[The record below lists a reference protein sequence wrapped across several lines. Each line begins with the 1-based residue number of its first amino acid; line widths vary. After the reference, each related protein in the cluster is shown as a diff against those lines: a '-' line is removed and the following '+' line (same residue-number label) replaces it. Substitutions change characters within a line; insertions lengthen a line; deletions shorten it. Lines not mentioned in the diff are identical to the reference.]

1 MVHKNLEKWRLCE
14 GSSLCSLWA
23 VGHIADKQEACISAM
38 RSSRG
43 CHMISDM
50 AARHCARAFRRQT
63 DLEKVVQN
71 PFRVQGKLRALLVSA
86 LTRRSSRILAK
97 VHSSHGLSCR
107 KRGSVYLEARHGLSR
122 ETLRTDRPA
131 RARRWQDNIC
141 LWTTGLVE
149 ALREMDT

>member
-107 KRGSVYLEARHGLSR
+107 KRGSVYLEARHGISP
-122 ETLRTDRPA
+122 ETLRTDRPT
-131 RARRWQDNIC
+131 RARRWQDEVAMVP
-141 LWTTGLVE
+141 LDYWTC
-149 ALREMDT
+149 